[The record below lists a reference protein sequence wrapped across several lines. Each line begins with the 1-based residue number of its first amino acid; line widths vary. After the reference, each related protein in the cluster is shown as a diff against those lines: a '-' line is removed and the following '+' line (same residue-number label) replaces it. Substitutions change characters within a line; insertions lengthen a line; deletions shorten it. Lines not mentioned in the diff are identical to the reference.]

1 MINYDCFIY
10 NSMSL
15 MLEFGPK
22 IPPKEGVY
30 IFHKWF
36 FVANYY
42 VVIMSGTKNEGSWIW
57 MP

>member
-1 MINYDCFIY
+1 
-10 NSMSL
+10 MSL